1 MKKYAVNVH
10 YDAVIS
16 VEVLAEN
23 EEQALDI
30 AINKAN
36 DIPLNDADIVGTNP
50 CVADVQ
56 ELTPIMNDT
65 NNHNPELVNKVNE
78 AYWTKKNDFD
88 AILFILTGRDKEE
101 MAENQ
106 IEKTDVHSY
115 LMQVADDKDLECI
128 INYCRI
134 D

>member
-16 VEVLAEN
+16 VEVIAEN

-30 AINKAN
+30 AVSKA
-36 DIPLNDADIVGTNP
+36 DDMPLNDAEVVGTNP
-50 CVADVQ
+50 CVTDVQ
-56 ELTPIMNDT
+56 DLTPIMNDT
-65 NNHNPELVNKVNE
+65 NNHNPELVAKVNE

-88 AILFILTGRDKEE
+88 AILFILTGRDRAE
-101 MAENQ
+101 MAEKQ
-106 IEKTDVHSY
+106 IEKTDIHSY